1 MIIDNK
7 SNVYRIWIRKL
18 VTTLS
23 FTILII
29 VVMFLD
35 FLGTSGSSMIKFY
48 VVIGI
53 SIVFVVVSILGVMR
67 NPYYFY
73 FDDSSDVLVIK
84 YYPVGILNSK
94 KHSAQIPKQHFV
106 KYETTK
112 FFFGKEE
119 RLHIYQHYRK
129 KIAKYPPISL
139 SAVNKEDREK
149 LKLALTSY
157 SIKK

>member
-29 VVMFLD
+29 IVMFLD
-35 FLGTSGSSMIKFY
+35 FLDNTGGNMMKYYI
-48 VVIGI
+48 VIGI
-53 SIVFVVVSILGVMR
+53 SIVFVLVSVLGVMR

-106 KYETTK
+106 KYEITK

-119 RLHIYQHYRK
+119 RLVVYQHYRK

-149 LKLALTSY
+149 LKLALTAY
-157 SIKK
+157 SNKN